1 MVVVVVVVIVVVVVV
16 EIVVVLIV
24 VVVVVVVVVVIISL
38 SHCLQVDARSR
49 GLSSGVCCDYS
60 PSFLLDDFFGPIRGL
75 SASPSCVYR
84 RCLQYS

>member
-1 MVVVVVVVIVVVVVV
+1 MVVVVVVVIVVVVV
-16 EIVVVLIV
+16 EIVLVLI
-24 VVVVVVVVVVIISL
+24 VVVVVVVVIISL